1 MFHILKLLIMI
12 LDINENYSSLFT
24 EFSVGTKK
32 PPGWLGPVEKEYY
45 SRAE

>member
-1 MFHILKLLIMI
+1 MRIILV
-12 LDINENYSSLFT
+12 YSLN
-24 EFSVGTKK
+24 FSVDTKK